1 MSNSNQEYDYL
12 FKLLLIGNSS
22 VGKSSLLYRFVD
34 NSWDENFVPTKGV
47 DFVRIF
53 YIYNLYIQKLKTLEI
68 NGKKVK
74 LQIWDTAGQERFK
87 NITASYYRGGH
98 GVLVVYDITDRES
111 FTNLNSWLI
120 EIEKN
125 ANKNVFKLL
134 IGNKSDLEPQRQVQ
148 FDEGKAFA
156 ESNGMK
162 FIETSAKTDQKVKE
176 AFETL
181 TKEIIKDNLNRNKPL
196 SDDEKHKIKLNS
208 NTTDIKKKKK
218 EGGCC

>member
-1 MSNSNQEYDYL
+1 MNSTTKDSEDYEFIFKVLLLGNSN
-12 FKLLLIGNSS
+12 
-22 VGKSSLLYRFVD
+22 VGKSSLFLRFVD
-34 NSWDENFVPTKGV
+34 DIWNDTFVPTIGV
-47 DFVRIF
+47 DFKI
-53 YIYNLYIQKLKTLEI
+53 KTFDIDE
-68 NGKKVK
+68 KKIK
-74 LQIWDTAGQERFK
+74 MQIWDTAGQERFK

-208 NTTDIKKKKK
+208 NTTDINKKKK
-218 EGGCC
+218 EGCC